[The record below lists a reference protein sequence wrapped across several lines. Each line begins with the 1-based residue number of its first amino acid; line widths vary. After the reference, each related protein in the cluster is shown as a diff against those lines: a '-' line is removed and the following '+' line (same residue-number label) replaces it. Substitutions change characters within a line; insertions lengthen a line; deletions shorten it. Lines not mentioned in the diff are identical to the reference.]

1 MATTKLIKN
10 LPRMKEI
17 VSVAAKFGFGEM
29 IRDTKLGTFLGKFKK
44 THDIEQKPAKVRFRL
59 ALEELGPT
67 FMKLG
72 QVLSMRPDL
81 VPPEWSE
88 ELANLQDSCP
98 IVPWNEIKKELEKEY
113 GAKIDE
119 LFASIDETPI
129 GDGSMAQV
137 HKAIAKDG
145 KHIVL
150 KILRPNIEKTV
161 KSDLEVLEAI
171 ATILN
176 NHGAKLGFDPKEVI
190 DTFAEA
196 LDNELDLRHEADS
209 TKMLQA
215 MTEDNAAIFPE
226 VFSDIS
232 TKRILAIE
240 EVKGAELTKWKEQNY
255 TQEQRDKIVANGAH
269 AVVRQTLEIGFFHA
283 DPHPGN
289 IFVLKDEKLCFI
301 DCGMTGRVE
310 ESMRKDLAMLLYGV
324 SENNIDTVTKSFLR
338 LGDISIDDVNNRELR
353 KDLQDF
359 IERFT
364 EGPLGD
370 VDMGSM
376 LTAFLDGLRKHNV
389 KCPGDLIL
397 MIKALITIE
406 GVGKELS
413 PTFNLVDYA
422 KPTIEKLV
430 KSQFGFSALKNR
442 TEISAQLWAQLAER
456 LPGDATRML
465 DRIRRNKVRFQVD
478 VESIENMTH
487 AIDRS
492 STNVSLAMIISAL
505 IVGSS
510 IMVLANRSEEMDIRA
525 ILGLL
530 GYLFAGTLSVW
541 QLIRHI
547 RHRQK

>member
-1 MATTKLIKN
+1 MTTTTLIKN
-10 LPRMKEI
+10 LPRIKEI
-17 VSVAAKFGFGEM
+17 VSVAAKFGFGEI
-29 IRDTKLGTFLGKFKK
+29 IRDTKLATFIEKFKK
-44 THDIEQKPAKVRFRL
+44 LQDPDKQPAPVRFRL
-59 ALEELGPT
+59 ALETLGPT

-81 VPPEWSE
+81 VPPAWSE

-98 IVPWNEIKKELEKEY
+98 VVPWAEIQKVLKKEY
-113 GAKIDE
+113 GADFE
-119 LFASIDETPI
+119 SMFSSIEETPI

-137 HKAIAKDG
+137 HRAVSKEG

-150 KILRPNIEKTV
+150 KILRPNIEKIV
-161 KSDLEVLEAI
+161 HSDLEVLESI
-171 ATILN
+171 ATLLN
-176 NHGAKLGFDPKEVI
+176 SHDAKLGFNPKEVI

-196 LDNELDLRHEADS
+196 LENELDLRHEADS
-209 TKMLQA
+209 TKLLKS
-215 MTEDNAAIFPE
+215 MTAEDTATFPE
-226 VFSDIS
+226 VFPDLS
-232 TKRILAIE
+232 TKHILAIE
-240 EVKGAELTKWKEQNY
+240 EISGAELTKWKQQNY
-255 TQEQRDKIVANGAH
+255 TQEQRDRIVANGAH

-289 IFVLKDEKLCFI
+289 IFVLENEKLCFI

-324 SENNIDTVTKSFLR
+324 SEKNIDNVTSAFLR
-338 LGDISIDDVNNRELR
+338 LGDITMDDVNERELR
-353 KDLQDF
+353 KDLRDF

-370 VDMGSM
+370 IDMGSM

-406 GVGKELS
+406 GVGKQLS
-413 PTFNLVDYA
+413 PEFNLVDYA

-430 KSQFGFSALKNR
+430 KSQVGFSALKNR
-442 TEISAQLWAQLAER
+442 TEASALLWAQLAER
-456 LPGDATRML
+456 LPEDATRVL
-465 DRIRRNKVRFQVD
+465 DRIRRNKVRLNID
-478 VESIENMTH
+478 IESIDHMKD

-492 STNVSLAMIISAL
+492 SENLSWALIISAL

-510 IMVLANRSEEMDIRA
+510 IMVLANRSDSMGFTDA
-525 ILGLL
+525 LGLL
-530 GYLFAGTLSVW
+530 GYIFAGTLGVW
-541 QLIRHI
+541 RIIQQWRK
-547 RHRQK
+547 RR

>member
-1 MATTKLIKN
+1 
-10 LPRMKEI
+10 MKEI
-17 VSVAAKFGFGEM
+17 VSVAAKFGFGEI
-29 IRDTKLGTFLGKFKK
+29 IRDTKLVTFLGKFNKAHEVDQK
-44 THDIEQKPAKVRFRL
+44 TAPVRFRL
-59 ALEELGPT
+59 ALEALGPT

-81 VPPEWSE
+81 VPPSWSE

-98 IVPWNEIKKELEKEY
+98 VVPWVEIKKEIEREY
-113 GAKIDE
+113 GSE
-119 LFASIDETPI
+119 LDSLFSSIEETPI

-137 HKAIAKDG
+137 HRAVSIDG
-145 KHIVL
+145 NNIVL

-161 KSDLEVLEAI
+161 RSDLEVLEVVASL
-171 ATILN
+171 LN
-176 NHGAKLGFDPKEVI
+176 SHGAKLGFDPREVI

-209 TKMLQA
+209 TKMLKA
-215 MTEDNAAIFPE
+215 MTADETATFPE
-226 VFSDIS
+226 VYPECS

-240 EVKGAELTKWKEQNY
+240 EVNGAELTKWEKQNY
-255 TQEQRDKIVANGAH
+255 TQEQRDRIVANGAH

-289 IFVLKDEKLCFI
+289 IFVLEDEKLCFI

-324 SENNIDTVTKSFLR
+324 SEKNLDNVTSAFLR
-338 LGDISIDDVNNRELR
+338 LGDITLDDINERELR
-353 KDLQDF
+353 KDLRDF
-359 IERFT
+359 VERFT

-370 VDMGSM
+370 IDMGSM
-376 LTAFLDGLRKHNV
+376 LTAFLEGLRKHSV

-406 GVGKELS
+406 GVGKAMS
-413 PTFNLVDYA
+413 PDFNLVDYA

-430 KSQFGFSALKNR
+430 KSQYGFSAIKNR
-442 TEISAQLWAQLAER
+442 SETSALLWAQLAER
-456 LPGDATRML
+456 LPDDATRIL
-465 DRIRRNKVRFQVD
+465 DRIRRNKVRLNID
-478 VESIENMTH
+478 VESVEHMTD

-492 STNVSLAMIISAL
+492 SRNVSWALVISAL

-510 IMVLANRSEEMDIRA
+510 IMVLANRTDSIDIRSA
-525 ILGLL
+525 LGLV
-530 GYLFAGTLSVW
+530 GYIFAGTLGVW
-541 QLIRHI
+541 RIIQHWRAG
-547 RHRQK
+547 K

>member
-88 ELANLQDSCP
+88 ELANLQDNCP
-98 IVPWNEIKKELEKEY
+98 TVPWNEIKKELEKEY

>member
-17 VSVAAKFGFGEM
+17 VSVAAKFGFGEV
-29 IRDTKLGTFLGKFKK
+29 IRNTKLGTFLGKFKK
-44 THDIEQKPAKVRFRL
+44 THDFEQTPAPVRFRL

-397 MIKALITIE
+397 MIRALITIE

>member
-1 MATTKLIKN
+1 MPSTKIIRN

-17 VSVAAKFGFGEM
+17 ITVAAKFGFGEV
-29 IRDTKLGTFLGKFKK
+29 IRNTKLGTFLGKFKK
-44 THDIEQKPAKVRFRL
+44 THDFEQTPAPVRFRL

-81 VPPEWSE
+81 VPSSWST

-98 IVPWNEIKKELEKEY
+98 VVPWEEVQKELEKEY
-113 GAKIDE
+113 GDKLEE
-119 LFASIDETPI
+119 LFTSIDETPI

-137 HKAIAKDG
+137 HRAVSKDG
-145 KHIVL
+145 RKIVL
-150 KILRPNIEKTV
+150 KILRPNIEKIV
-161 KSDLEVLEAI
+161 KSDLEVLEVVAS
-171 ATILN
+171 ILN

-215 MTEDNAAIFPE
+215 MTADDIAVFPE
-226 VFSDIS
+226 VFTELS

-240 EVKGAELTKWKEQNY
+240 EVNGAELTKWKEQNY
-255 TQEQRDKIVANGAH
+255 TQEQRNKIVANGAH

-289 IFVLKDEKLCFI
+289 IFVLDNEKLCFI

-324 SENNIDTVTKSFLR
+324 AENNIDNVTKSFLR
-338 LGDISIDDVNNRELR
+338 LGDIAIDDVNERELR

-430 KSQFGFSALKNR
+430 RSQLGFSALKDR
-442 TEISAQLWAQLAER
+442 AEVTAQLWAQLAER
-456 LPGDATRML
+456 LPDDATRIL
-465 DRIRRNKVRFQVD
+465 DRIRRNKVRLNID
-478 VESIENMTH
+478 VESVEHLTDS
-487 AIDRS
+487 IDRS
-492 STNVSLAMIISAL
+492 SRNVSWAMVISAL

-510 IMVLANRSEEMDIRA
+510 IMVLANRSEEMDLRA
-525 ILGLL
+525 TIGLL
-530 GYLFAGTLSVW
+530 GYIFAGTLGVW
-541 QLIRHI
+541 RVIQYWRAG
-547 RHRQK
+547 R

>member
-456 LPGDATRML
+456 LPEDATRIL
-465 DRIRRNKVRFQVD
+465 DRIRRNKVRLNIDVD
-478 VESIENMTH
+478 SVEYLTA

-492 STNVSLAMIISAL
+492 SRNVSWAMVISAL

-510 IMVLANRSEEMDIRA
+510 IMVLANRSEEMDLRA
-525 ILGLL
+525 IMGLL
-530 GYLFAGTLSVW
+530 GYLFAGSLVVW
-541 QLIRHI
+541 RVIQHLWQGR
-547 RHRQK
+547 

>member
-1 MATTKLIKN
+1 MPTSKLIRN

-17 VSVAAKFGFGEM
+17 VSVAAKFGFGEI
-29 IRDTKLGTFLGKFKK
+29 IRDTKLVTFLGKFNKAHEVDQK
-44 THDIEQKPAKVRFRL
+44 TAPVRFRL
-59 ALEELGPT
+59 ALEALGPT

-81 VPPEWSE
+81 VPPSWSE

-98 IVPWNEIKKELEKEY
+98 VVPWVEIKKEIEREY
-113 GAKIDE
+113 GSE
-119 LFASIDETPI
+119 LDSLFSSIEETPI

-137 HKAIAKDG
+137 HRAVSIDG
-145 KHIVL
+145 NNIVL

-161 KSDLEVLEAI
+161 RSDLEVLEVVASL
-171 ATILN
+171 LN
-176 NHGAKLGFDPKEVI
+176 SHGAKLGFDPREVI

-209 TKMLQA
+209 TKMLKA
-215 MTEDNAAIFPE
+215 MTADETATFPE
-226 VFSDIS
+226 VYPECS

-240 EVKGAELTKWKEQNY
+240 EVNGAELTKWEKQNY
-255 TQEQRDKIVANGAH
+255 TQEQRDRIVANGAH

-289 IFVLKDEKLCFI
+289 IFVLEDEKLCFI

-324 SENNIDTVTKSFLR
+324 SEKNLDNVTSAFLR
-338 LGDISIDDVNNRELR
+338 LGDITLDDINERELR
-353 KDLQDF
+353 KDLRDF
-359 IERFT
+359 VERFT

-370 VDMGSM
+370 IDMGSM
-376 LTAFLDGLRKHNV
+376 LTAFLEGLRKHSV

-406 GVGKELS
+406 GVGKAMS
-413 PTFNLVDYA
+413 PDFNLVDYA

-430 KSQFGFSALKNR
+430 KSQYGFSAIKNR
-442 TEISAQLWAQLAER
+442 SETSALLWAQLAER
-456 LPGDATRML
+456 LPDDATRIL
-465 DRIRRNKVRFQVD
+465 DRIRRNKVRLNID
-478 VESIENMTH
+478 VESVEHMTD

-492 STNVSLAMIISAL
+492 SRNVSWALVISAL

-510 IMVLANRSEEMDIRA
+510 IMVLANRTDSIDIRSA
-525 ILGLL
+525 LGLV
-530 GYLFAGTLSVW
+530 GYIFAGTLGVW
-541 QLIRHI
+541 RIIQHWRAG
-547 RHRQK
+547 K

>member
-1 MATTKLIKN
+1 MPTTKLIRN

-17 VSVAAKFGFGEM
+17 ISVAAKFGFGEV
-29 IRDTKLGTFLGKFKK
+29 IRDTKLGSFLEKFTKLQ
-44 THDIEQKPAKVRFRL
+44 DVDRDPAQVRLRL

-81 VPPEWSE
+81 VPPAWSA

-98 IVPWNEIKKELEKEY
+98 EVSWEEIKKELEKEY
-113 GAKIDE
+113 GAD
-119 LFASIDETPI
+119 FDSMFSSIEETPI

-137 HKAIAKDG
+137 HRAVSKEG
-145 KHIVL
+145 RRIVL

-161 KSDLEVLEAI
+161 RSDLEVLEAI
-171 ATILN
+171 ASILN

-190 DTFAEA
+190 DTFADA
-196 LDNELDLRHEADS
+196 LEHELDLRHEADS
-209 TKMLQA
+209 TKMLKA
-215 MTEDNAAIFPE
+215 MTADATSTFPE
-226 VFSDIS
+226 VFTDLS

-240 EVKGAELTKWKEQNY
+240 EVDGAELTKWKKQNY
-255 TQEQRDKIVANGAH
+255 SQEQRDRIVANGAH

-289 IFVLKDEKLCFI
+289 IFVLAGEKLCFI

-324 SENNIDTVTKSFLR
+324 SEKNIDTVTRSFLR
-338 LGDISIDDVNNRELR
+338 LGDITFDDVDERELR
-353 KDLQDF
+353 KDLRDF
-359 IERFT
+359 VERFT

-370 VDMGSM
+370 IDMGTM
-376 LTAFLDGLRKHNV
+376 LTAFLDGLRKHDV

-413 PTFNLVDYA
+413 PNFNLVDYA
-422 KPTIEKLV
+422 KPTIERLV
-430 KSQFGFSALKNR
+430 KSQFGFSAIKDR
-442 TEISAQLWAQLAER
+442 TEASALLWTQLAER
-456 LPGDATRML
+456 LPEDATRVL
-465 DRIRRNKVRFQVD
+465 DRIRRNKVRINVD
-478 VESIENMTH
+478 IDSVEHMTD
-487 AIDRS
+487 AVDRS
-492 STNVSLAMIISAL
+492 SENISWALIIAAL

-510 IMVLANRSEEMDIRA
+510 IMVLANRTDSMDIRSA
-525 ILGLL
+525 LGLA
-530 GYLFAGTLSVW
+530 GYIFAGTLGVW
-541 QLIRHI
+541 RVIQQWRKG
-547 RHRQK
+547 R

>member
-1 MATTKLIKN
+1 MPTTKLIRN
-10 LPRMKEI
+10 IPRMKEI
-17 VSVAAKFGFGEM
+17 ISVAAKFGFGEI

-44 THDIEQKPAKVRFRL
+44 IHDVEQEPAPVRFRM

-81 VPPEWSE
+81 VPPSWSE

-98 IVPWNEIKKELEKEY
+98 VVPWAEIKKELEKEY
-113 GAKIDE
+113 GAKLDE
-119 LFASIDETPI
+119 MFSSIEETPI

-137 HKAIAKDG
+137 HRAESKEG
-145 KHIVL
+145 KKIVL

-161 KSDLEVLEAI
+161 KSDLEVLEAV
-171 ATILN
+171 ASLLN

-190 DTFAEA
+190 DTFSEA

-209 TKMLQA
+209 TKMLMA
-215 MTEDNAAIFPE
+215 MTADDTSTFPE
-226 VFSDIS
+226 VFSDLS
-232 TKRILAIE
+232 TKKILAIE
-240 EVKGAELTKWKEQNY
+240 EVKGAELTKWKKQNY

-289 IFVLKDEKLCFI
+289 IFVLEEEKLCFI

-338 LGDISIDDVNNRELR
+338 LGDISIDDVNDRELR

-442 TEISAQLWAQLAER
+442 SEASALLWAQLAER
-456 LPGDATRML
+456 LPDDATRML
-465 DRIRRNKVRFQVD
+465 DRIRRNKVRLNID
-478 VESIENMTH
+478 VESVEHLTGS
-487 AIDRS
+487 IDRS
-492 STNVSLAMIISAL
+492 SKNVSWALIISAL

-510 IMVLANRSEEMDIRA
+510 IMVLANRSGSMDLRA
-525 ILGLL
+525 SLGLV
-530 GYLFAGTLSVW
+530 GYIFAGTLGVW
-541 QLIRHI
+541 QIFRHM
-547 RHRQK
+547 RRGR

>member
-1 MATTKLIKN
+1 
-10 LPRMKEI
+10 MKEI
-17 VSVAAKFGFGEM
+17 VSVAAKFGFGEI

-44 THDIEQKPAKVRFRL
+44 IHDIEQEPAPVRFRL

-81 VPPEWSE
+81 VPPSWSE

-98 IVPWNEIKKELEKEY
+98 IVPWDEVKIELEKEY
-113 GAKIDE
+113 GAKLE
-119 LFASIDETPI
+119 EMFASIEETPI

-137 HKAIAKDG
+137 HRAVTREG
-145 KHIVL
+145 NNIVL
-150 KILRPNIEKTV
+150 KILRPNIEKIV
-161 KSDLEVLEAI
+161 RSDLEVLEAI
-171 ATILN
+171 ASLLN

-209 TKMLQA
+209 TKMLQS
-215 MTEDNAAIFPE
+215 MTADDTAVFPE
-226 VFSDIS
+226 VFTDLS

-240 EVKGAELTKWKEQNY
+240 EVNGAELTKWKQQNY

-338 LGDISIDDVNNRELR
+338 LGDITLDDVNDRELR

-422 KPTIEKLV
+422 KPSIEKLV

-442 TEISAQLWAQLAER
+442 SEASALLWAQLAER

-465 DRIRRNKVRFQVD
+465 DRIRRNKVRFQIDVD
-478 VESIENMTH
+478 SIESMTD

-492 STNVSLAMIISAL
+492 SKNVSWAMIISAL
-505 IVGSS
+505 VIGSS
-510 IMVLANRSEEMDIRA
+510 IMVLANRTETMDLRA
-525 ILGLL
+525 TLGLI
-530 GYLFAGTLSVW
+530 GYLFAGTLGVW
-541 QLIRHI
+541 RVIQHL
-547 RHRQK
+547 RQGR

>member
-1 MATTKLIKN
+1 MPTSKLIRN

-17 VSVAAKFGFGEM
+17 VSVAAKFGFGEI
-29 IRDTKLGTFLGKFKK
+29 IRDTKLGTFLGKFNKA
-44 THDIEQKPAKVRFRL
+44 HEVDQKPAPVRFRL
-59 ALEELGPT
+59 ALEALGPT

-81 VPPEWSE
+81 VPPSWSE

-98 IVPWNEIKKELEKEY
+98 VVPWVEIKKEIEREY
-113 GAKIDE
+113 GSE
-119 LFASIDETPI
+119 LDSLFSSIEETPI

-137 HKAIAKDG
+137 HRAVSIDG
-145 KHIVL
+145 NNIVL

-161 KSDLEVLEAI
+161 RSDLEVLEVVASL
-171 ATILN
+171 LN
-176 NHGAKLGFDPKEVI
+176 SHGAKLGFDPREVI

-209 TKMLQA
+209 TKMLKA
-215 MTEDNAAIFPE
+215 MTADETATFPE
-226 VFSDIS
+226 VYPECS

-240 EVKGAELTKWKEQNY
+240 EVNGAELTKWEKQNY
-255 TQEQRDKIVANGAH
+255 TQEQRDRIVANGAH

-289 IFVLKDEKLCFI
+289 IFVLEDEKLCFI

-324 SENNIDTVTKSFLR
+324 SEKNLDNVTSAFLR
-338 LGDISIDDVNNRELR
+338 LGDITLDDINERELR
-353 KDLQDF
+353 KDLRDF
-359 IERFT
+359 VERFT

-370 VDMGSM
+370 IDMGSM
-376 LTAFLDGLRKHNV
+376 LTAFLEGLRKHSV

-406 GVGKELS
+406 GVGKAMS
-413 PTFNLVDYA
+413 PDFNLVDYA

-430 KSQFGFSALKNR
+430 KSQYGFSAIKNR
-442 TEISAQLWAQLAER
+442 SETSALLWAQLAER
-456 LPGDATRML
+456 LPDDATRIL
-465 DRIRRNKVRFQVD
+465 DRIRRNKVRLNID
-478 VESIENMTH
+478 VESVEHMTD

-492 STNVSLAMIISAL
+492 SRNVSWALVISAL

-510 IMVLANRSEEMDIRA
+510 IMVLANRTDSIDIRSA
-525 ILGLL
+525 LGLV
-530 GYLFAGTLSVW
+530 GYIFAGTLGVW
-541 QLIRHI
+541 RIIQHWRAG
-547 RHRQK
+547 R

>member
-1 MATTKLIKN
+1 
-10 LPRMKEI
+10 MKEI
-17 VSVAAKFGFGEM
+17 ISVAAEFGFGEI
-29 IRDTKLGTFLGKFKK
+29 IRNTKLATFLGKFKK
-44 THDIEQKPAKVRFRL
+44 LHDIDHETAPVRFRL

-81 VPPEWSE
+81 VPPSWSE

-98 IVPWNEIKKELEKEY
+98 VVPWEEVKAELEKEY
-113 GAKIDE
+113 GDKIDSM
-119 LFASIDETPI
+119 FTSIEETPI

-137 HKAIAKDG
+137 HRAVTKEG
-145 KHIVL
+145 KKIVL
-150 KILRPNIEKTV
+150 KILRPKLEKTV
-161 KSDLEVLEAI
+161 RSDLQVLEAI
-171 ATILN
+171 ASLLN
-176 NHGAKLGFDPKEVI
+176 NHGAKLGFDPREVI
-190 DTFAEA
+190 DTFAKA
-196 LDNELDLRHEADS
+196 IDDELDLRHEADS
-209 TKMLQA
+209 TKMLKA
-215 MTEDNAAIFPE
+215 LTADDTSTFPE
-226 VFSDIS
+226 VFTELS

-240 EVKGAELTKWKEQNY
+240 EVIGVELTKWKKQNY
-255 TQEQRDKIVANGAH
+255 TQEQRDRIVKNGAR

-289 IFVLKDEKLCFI
+289 IFVLEDENICFI

-310 ESMRKDLAMLLYGV
+310 ESMRQDLAMLLYGV
-324 SENNIDTVTKSFLR
+324 SEKKIDTVTKSFLR
-338 LGDISIDDVNNRELR
+338 LGDVSIDDINERELR

-397 MIKALITIE
+397 LIKALITIE

-413 PTFNLVDYA
+413 PEFNLVDYA

-430 KSQFGFSALKNR
+430 KSQFGFSTLKNR
-442 TEISAQLWAQLAER
+442 TKLSAQLWAQLAER
-456 LPGDATRML
+456 IPDDATRML
-465 DRIRRNKVRFQVD
+465 DRIRRNKVRLNID
-478 VESIENMTH
+478 VESIEHMTE

-492 STNVSLAMIISAL
+492 SRNISWALVISAL

-510 IMVLANRSEEMDIRA
+510 IMVLANRTESIDIRSA
-525 ILGLL
+525 LGLA
-530 GYLFAGTLSVW
+530 GYIFAGTLGIW
-541 QLIRHI
+541 RIIQHWRAG
-547 RHRQK
+547 R

>member
-406 GVGKELS
+406 GVGK
-413 PTFNLVDYA
+413 
-422 KPTIEKLV
+422 
-430 KSQFGFSALKNR
+430 
-442 TEISAQLWAQLAER
+442 
-456 LPGDATRML
+456 
-465 DRIRRNKVRFQVD
+465 
-478 VESIENMTH
+478 
-487 AIDRS
+487 
-492 STNVSLAMIISAL
+492 
-505 IVGSS
+505 
-510 IMVLANRSEEMDIRA
+510 
-525 ILGLL
+525 
-530 GYLFAGTLSVW
+530 
-541 QLIRHI
+541 
-547 RHRQK
+547 

>member
-1 MATTKLIKN
+1 MPTTKLIRN

-17 VSVAAKFGFGEM
+17 ISVAAKFGFGEI
-29 IRDTKLGTFLGKFKK
+29 IRNTKLATFLGKFKK
-44 THDIEQKPAKVRFRL
+44 LHDIDHETAPVRFRL

-81 VPPEWSE
+81 VPPSWSE

-98 IVPWNEIKKELEKEY
+98 VVPWEEVKAELEKEY
-113 GAKIDE
+113 GDKIDSM
-119 LFASIDETPI
+119 FTSIEETPI

-137 HKAIAKDG
+137 HRAVTKEG
-145 KHIVL
+145 KKIVL
-150 KILRPNIEKTV
+150 KILRPKLEKTV
-161 KSDLEVLEAI
+161 RSDLQVLEAI
-171 ATILN
+171 ASLLN
-176 NHGAKLGFDPKEVI
+176 NHGAKLGFDPREVI
-190 DTFAEA
+190 DTFAKA
-196 LDNELDLRHEADS
+196 IDDELDLRHEADS
-209 TKMLQA
+209 TKMLKA
-215 MTEDNAAIFPE
+215 LTADDTSTFPE
-226 VFSDIS
+226 VFTELS

-240 EVKGAELTKWKEQNY
+240 EVIGAELTKWKKQNY
-255 TQEQRDKIVANGAH
+255 TQEQRDRIVKNGAC

-289 IFVLKDEKLCFI
+289 IFVLEDERICFI

-310 ESMRKDLAMLLYGV
+310 ESMRQDLAMLLYGV
-324 SENNIDTVTKSFLR
+324 SEKNIDTVTKSFLR
-338 LGDISIDDVNNRELR
+338 LGDVSIDDINERELR

-397 MIKALITIE
+397 LIKALITIE

-413 PTFNLVDYA
+413 PEFNLVDYA

-430 KSQFGFSALKNR
+430 KSQFGFSTLKNR
-442 TEISAQLWAQLAER
+442 TKLSAQLWAQLAER
-456 LPGDATRML
+456 IPDDATRML
-465 DRIRRNKVRFQVD
+465 DRIRRNKVRLNID
-478 VESIENMTH
+478 VESIEHMTE

-492 STNVSLAMIISAL
+492 SRNISWALVISAL

-510 IMVLANRSEEMDIRA
+510 IMVLANRTESIDIRSA
-525 ILGLL
+525 LGLA
-530 GYLFAGTLSVW
+530 GYIFAGTLGIWRIIQHWRVG
-541 QLIRHI
+541 R
-547 RHRQK
+547 

>member
-1 MATTKLIKN
+1 MPTTKLIRN

-17 VSVAAKFGFGEM
+17 ISVAAKFGFGEV
-29 IRDTKLGTFLGKFKK
+29 IRNTKLVTFLGKFKK
-44 THDIEQKPAKVRFRL
+44 LHAIDHEPAPVRFRL

-81 VPPEWSE
+81 VPPLWSE

-98 IVPWNEIKKELEKEY
+98 VVPWEEIKAELQKEY
-113 GAKIDE
+113 GDKIDSM
-119 LFASIDETPI
+119 FTSIEETPI

-137 HKAIAKDG
+137 HRAVTKEG
-145 KHIVL
+145 KKIVL
-150 KILRPNIEKTV
+150 KILRPNIEKKV
-161 KSDLEVLEAI
+161 RSDLQVLEAI
-171 ATILN
+171 ASLLN
-176 NHGAKLGFDPKEVI
+176 SHGAKLGFDPREVI
-190 DTFAEA
+190 DTFAQA
-196 LDNELDLRHEADS
+196 LDAELDLRHEADS
-209 TKMLQA
+209 TKMLKGLTA
-215 MTEDNAAIFPE
+215 DDTSTFPE
-226 VFSDIS
+226 VFTELS

-240 EVKGAELTKWKEQNY
+240 EVDGVELTKWKKQNY
-255 TQEQRDKIVANGAH
+255 TQEQRDRIVGNGAH

-289 IFVLKDEKLCFI
+289 IFILEDEKICFI

-310 ESMRKDLAMLLYGV
+310 ESMRQDLAMLLYGV
-324 SENNIDTVTKSFLR
+324 SEKNIDTVTKSFLR
-338 LGDISIDDVNNRELR
+338 LGDVSIDDINERELR

-364 EGPLGD
+364 KGPLGD

-406 GVGKELS
+406 GVGKQLS
-413 PTFNLVDYA
+413 PEFNLVDYA

-442 TEISAQLWAQLAER
+442 TELSAQLWAQLAER
-456 LPGDATRML
+456 IPDDATRML
-465 DRIRRNKVRFQVD
+465 DRIRRNKVRLNID
-478 VESIENMTH
+478 IESMEHMTE

-492 STNVSLAMIISAL
+492 SRNISWALVISAL

-510 IMVLANRSEEMDIRA
+510 IMVLANRTESIDIRSA
-525 ILGLL
+525 LGLA
-530 GYLFAGTLSVW
+530 GYIFAGTLGVW
-541 QLIRHI
+541 RTIQHWRS
-547 RHRQK
+547 RR

>member
-1 MATTKLIKN
+1 MPTTKLIRN

-17 VSVAAKFGFGEM
+17 ISVAAKFGFGEV
-29 IRDTKLGTFLGKFKK
+29 IRNTKLVTFLGKFKK
-44 THDIEQKPAKVRFRL
+44 LHAIDQEPAPVRFRL

-81 VPPEWSE
+81 VPPLWSE

-98 IVPWNEIKKELEKEY
+98 VVPWEEIKAELQKEY
-113 GAKIDE
+113 GDKIDSM
-119 LFASIDETPI
+119 FTSIEETPI

-137 HKAIAKDG
+137 HRAVTKEG
-145 KHIVL
+145 KKIVL
-150 KILRPNIEKTV
+150 KILRPNIEKKV
-161 KSDLEVLEAI
+161 QSDLQVLEAI
-171 ATILN
+171 ASLLN
-176 NHGAKLGFDPKEVI
+176 SHGAKLGIDPREVI
-190 DTFAEA
+190 DTFAQA
-196 LDNELDLRHEADS
+196 LDAELDLRHEADS
-209 TKMLQA
+209 TKMLKGLTA
-215 MTEDNAAIFPE
+215 DDTSTFPE
-226 VFSDIS
+226 VFTELS

-240 EVKGAELTKWKEQNY
+240 EVDGVELTKWKKQNY
-255 TQEQRDKIVANGAH
+255 TQEQRDRIVGNGAH

-289 IFVLKDEKLCFI
+289 IFILEDEKICFI

-310 ESMRKDLAMLLYGV
+310 ESMRQDLAMLLYGV
-324 SENNIDTVTKSFLR
+324 SEKNIDTVTKSFLR
-338 LGDISIDDVNNRELR
+338 LGDVSIDDINERELR

-364 EGPLGD
+364 KGPLGD

-406 GVGKELS
+406 GVGKQLS
-413 PTFNLVDYA
+413 PEFNLVDYA

-442 TEISAQLWAQLAER
+442 TELSAQLWAQLAER
-456 LPGDATRML
+456 IPDDATRML
-465 DRIRRNKVRFQVD
+465 DRIRRNKVRLNID
-478 VESIENMTH
+478 IESMEHMTE

-492 STNVSLAMIISAL
+492 SRNISWALVISAL

-510 IMVLANRSEEMDIRA
+510 IMVLANRTESIDIRSA
-525 ILGLL
+525 LGLA
-530 GYLFAGTLSVW
+530 GYIFAGTLGVW
-541 QLIRHI
+541 RTIQHWRS
-547 RHRQK
+547 RR

>member
-1 MATTKLIKN
+1 MPTTKLIRN

-17 VSVAAKFGFGEM
+17 ISVAAKFGFGEI
-29 IRDTKLGTFLGKFKK
+29 IRNTKLATFLGKFKK
-44 THDIEQKPAKVRFRL
+44 LHDIDHETAPVRFRL

-81 VPPEWSE
+81 VPPSWSE

-98 IVPWNEIKKELEKEY
+98 VVPWEEVKAELEKEY
-113 GAKIDE
+113 GDKIDSM
-119 LFASIDETPI
+119 FTSIEETPI

-137 HKAIAKDG
+137 HRAVTKEG
-145 KHIVL
+145 KKIVL
-150 KILRPNIEKTV
+150 KILRPKLEKTV
-161 KSDLEVLEAI
+161 RSDLQVLEAI
-171 ATILN
+171 ASLLN
-176 NHGAKLGFDPKEVI
+176 NHGAKLGFDPREVI
-190 DTFAEA
+190 DTFAKA
-196 LDNELDLRHEADS
+196 IDDELDLRHEADS
-209 TKMLQA
+209 TKMLKA
-215 MTEDNAAIFPE
+215 LTADDTSTFPE
-226 VFSDIS
+226 VFTELS
-232 TKRILAIE
+232 TKRVLAIE
-240 EVKGAELTKWKEQNY
+240 EVIGVELTKWKKQNY
-255 TQEQRDKIVANGAH
+255 TQEQRDRIVKNGAR

-289 IFVLKDEKLCFI
+289 IFVLEDENICFI

-310 ESMRKDLAMLLYGV
+310 ESMRQDLAMLLYGV
-324 SENNIDTVTKSFLR
+324 SEKNIDTVTKSFLR
-338 LGDISIDDVNNRELR
+338 LGDVSIDDINERELR

-397 MIKALITIE
+397 LIKALITIE

-413 PTFNLVDYA
+413 PEFNLVDYA

-430 KSQFGFSALKNR
+430 KSQFGFSTLKNR
-442 TEISAQLWAQLAER
+442 TKLSAQLWAQLAER
-456 LPGDATRML
+456 IPDDATRML
-465 DRIRRNKVRFQVD
+465 DRIRRNKVRLNID
-478 VESIENMTH
+478 VESIEHMTE

-492 STNVSLAMIISAL
+492 SRNISWALVISAL

-510 IMVLANRSEEMDIRA
+510 IMVLANRTESIDIRSA
-525 ILGLL
+525 LGLA
-530 GYLFAGTLSVW
+530 GYIFAGTLGIWRIIQHWRVG
-541 QLIRHI
+541 R
-547 RHRQK
+547 

>member
-430 KSQFGFSALKNR
+430 RSQLGFSALKDR
-442 TEISAQLWAQLAER
+442 AEVTAQLWAQLAER
-456 LPGDATRML
+456 LPDDATRIL
-465 DRIRRNKVRFQVD
+465 DRIRRNKVRLNID
-478 VESIENMTH
+478 VESVEHLTDS
-487 AIDRS
+487 IDRS
-492 STNVSLAMIISAL
+492 SRNVSWAMVISAL

-510 IMVLANRSEEMDIRA
+510 IMVLANRSEEMDLRA
-525 ILGLL
+525 TIGLL
-530 GYLFAGTLSVW
+530 GYIFAGTLGVW
-541 QLIRHI
+541 RVIQYWRAG
-547 RHRQK
+547 R

>member
-456 LPGDATRML
+456 LPEDATRIL
-465 DRIRRNKVRFQVD
+465 DRIRRNKVRLNIDVD
-478 VESIENMTH
+478 SVEYLTA

-492 STNVSLAMIISAL
+492 SRNVSWAMVISAL

-510 IMVLANRSEEMDIRA
+510 IMVLANRSEEMDLRA
-525 ILGLL
+525 IIGLL
-530 GYLFAGTLSVW
+530 GYLFAGSLVVW
-541 QLIRHI
+541 RVIQHLWQGR
-547 RHRQK
+547 

>member
-1 MATTKLIKN
+1 MPTTKLIRN

-17 VSVAAKFGFGEM
+17 ISVAAKFGFGEV
-29 IRDTKLGTFLGKFKK
+29 IRNTKLVTFLGKFKK
-44 THDIEQKPAKVRFRL
+44 LHDIDQEPAPVRFRL

-81 VPPEWSE
+81 VPPSWSE

-98 IVPWNEIKKELEKEY
+98 VVPWEEIKAELQKEY
-113 GAKIDE
+113 GDKIDSM
-119 LFASIDETPI
+119 FTSIEETPI

-137 HKAIAKDG
+137 HRAVTKEG
-145 KHIVL
+145 KKIVL
-150 KILRPNIEKTV
+150 KILRPNIEKKV
-161 KSDLEVLEAI
+161 QSDLQVLEAI
-171 ATILN
+171 ASLLN
-176 NHGAKLGFDPKEVI
+176 SHGAKLGFDPREVI
-190 DTFAEA
+190 DTFAQA
-196 LDNELDLRHEADS
+196 LDAELDLRHEADS
-209 TKMLQA
+209 TKMLKGLTA
-215 MTEDNAAIFPE
+215 DDTSTFPE
-226 VFSDIS
+226 VFTELS

-240 EVKGAELTKWKEQNY
+240 EVDGVELTKWKKQNY
-255 TQEQRDKIVANGAH
+255 TQEQRDRIVGNGAH

-289 IFVLKDEKLCFI
+289 IFILEDEKICFI

-310 ESMRKDLAMLLYGV
+310 ESMRQDLAMLLYGV
-324 SENNIDTVTKSFLR
+324 SEKNIDTVTKSFLR
-338 LGDISIDDVNNRELR
+338 LGDVSIDDINERELR

-406 GVGKELS
+406 GVGKQLS
-413 PTFNLVDYA
+413 PEFNLVDYA

-442 TEISAQLWAQLAER
+442 TGLSAQLWAQLAER
-456 LPGDATRML
+456 IPDDATRML
-465 DRIRRNKVRFQVD
+465 DRIRKNKVRLNID
-478 VESIENMTH
+478 IESMEHMTE

-492 STNVSLAMIISAL
+492 SRNISWALVISAL

-510 IMVLANRSEEMDIRA
+510 IMVLANRTESIDIRSA
-525 ILGLL
+525 LGLA
-530 GYLFAGTLSVW
+530 GYIFAGTLGVW
-541 QLIRHI
+541 RTIQHWRAG
-547 RHRQK
+547 R

>member
-413 PTFNLVDYA
+413 PAFNLVDYA

>member
-88 ELANLQDSCP
+88 ELANLQDNCP
-98 IVPWNEIKKELEKEY
+98 TVPWNEIKKELEKEY

-456 LPGDATRML
+456 LPEDATRIL
-465 DRIRRNKVRFQVD
+465 DRIRRNKVRLNIDVD
-478 VESIENMTH
+478 SVEYLTA

-492 STNVSLAMIISAL
+492 SRNVSWAMVISAL

-510 IMVLANRSEEMDIRA
+510 IMVLANRSEEMDLRA
-525 ILGLL
+525 IMGLL
-530 GYLFAGTLSVW
+530 GYLFAGSLVVW
-541 QLIRHI
+541 RVIQHLWQGR
-547 RHRQK
+547 